1 MNVTNV
7 FFLEIWFLNLYTQQ
21 TYNNANT
28 DVKTIFVPR
37 DSRNNFF
44 NIQNEITPNDFV
56 SSLTI
61 PGQLFIMPKSSPINI
76 KVQIKIKNIYPLI
89 LKMLIKE
96 DKHLYKF

>member
-1 MNVTNV
+1 MVSKS
-7 FFLEIWFLNLYTQQ
+7 LYATD
-21 TYNNANT
+21 YNNANT

-76 KVQIKIKNIYPLI
+76 KVQNKIKNIYPLI